1 MATIN
6 TIKIRRSAST
16 ATPSTIAAG
25 ELAYSES
32 STKLFYGAIA
42 GSNAYQVIGG
52 KLYTDMLDHTAGT
65 LTASSAIIA
74 DANSKV
80 DVFKSGNITVTG
92 SSDTIATGS
101 GALTIAPAGNLIIT
115 HGGTLDLDA
124 QANSLTIKDN
134 EAAALDINEGGT
146 SYLKFV
152 TTNSGE
158 KILASKAFEFDGA
171 VQIDG
176 ALDINS
182 TTDFGNGAMTNVN
195 IDSGAIDGTAI
206 GANSAS
212 TLAATTTTITGAA
225 TFGVDDTG
233 VDVKMFGATSGRF
246 MLWDESDD
254 ALEFTDSVKAKWGTG
269 SDLSIYHDGTDSFIS
284 NSQGALKIATADSG
298 IAVQIGHT
306 TSETTVNDNL
316 NVTGNTAV
324 TGTLAVTSTSTM
336 SDDVTLTG
344 ANYNVTWDKSRDA
357 LVFPDS
363 AKVEIGAGTDMTMY
377 HDGTNSYITNATGA
391 MKIATETSGVAVT
404 IGHTTSET
412 TIADN
417 LTTTG
422 NTSVGGTL
430 GVTGATTVAAITA
443 SGTATLNGNVVL
455 GNGGSD
461 TQTTTGVTT
470 HTGQYNID
478 SLRLDGAEIS
488 TESSNTDIT
497 LDPHGTGTVVV
508 PSGYKDRSGFGA
520 TSLATKEY
528 VDAVKTGLDPKDS
541 AVMATTANLSY
552 TYANGTAG
560 VGATLTASGN
570 GAVTIDGIAT
580 ATANQRV
587 LVKDQSD
594 AEENGIYYVST
605 VSGSGTALVLTRATD
620 ADTATELNGGAHI
633 WIEQGSTNADSGWV
647 CTNDSAITFGTT
659 DIAWAQFSGAG
670 QITAGDALTKS
681 GNTMNWADDNI
692 TLEVSS
698 DTARIKGITTTAVGD
713 LLIGAASDAG
723 YTRLAKAAANNSF
736 LTMGTSGSA
745 SWTTEI
751 DGGTF

>member
-316 NVTGNTAV
+316 TV

-363 AKVEIGAGTDMTMY
+363 AKVEIGTGTAMTMY

-422 NTSVGGTL
+422 DTSVGGAL

-560 VGATLTASGN
+560 VGATLTNGSN

>member
-316 NVTGNTAV
+316 TV

-363 AKVEIGAGTDMTMY
+363 AKVEIGTGTDMTMY

-508 PSGYKDRSGFGA
+508 PSGYKDRSGFGS

-560 VGATLTASGN
+560 VGATLTNGSN

-659 DIAWAQFSGAG
+659 EIAWAQFSGAG
-670 QITAGDALTKS
+670 QITAGDALSKS
-681 GNTMNWADDNI
+681 GNTMHWVDDNI
-692 TLEVSS
+692 TLEVSN
-698 DTARIKGITTTAVGD
+698 DKGRIKGITTTAVGD

>member
-316 NVTGNTAV
+316 TV

-363 AKVEIGAGTDMTMY
+363 AKVEIGTGTDMTMY

-422 NTSVGGTL
+422 DTSVGGAL

-560 VGATLTASGN
+560 VGATLTNGSN

>member
-233 VDVKMFGATSGRF
+233 GDVKMFGATSGRF
-246 MLWDESDD
+246 MLWDESRD
-254 ALEFTDSVKAKWGTG
+254 ALALTDNAKIEIGTG
-269 SDLSIYHDGTDSFIS
+269 VDLKIYHDGTDSFIS

-298 IAVQIGHT
+298 IAVQICHT

-316 NVTGNTAV
+316 TV

-422 NTSVGGTL
+422 DTSVGGAL

-508 PSGYKDRSGFGA
+508 PSGYKDRSGFGS

-560 VGATLTASGN
+560 VGATLTNGSN

-605 VSGSGTALVLTRATD
+605 VSGSGTTLVLTRATD

-647 CTNDSAITFGTT
+647 CTNDSAITMGTT
-659 DIAWAQFSGAG
+659 DIAFAQFSGAG

-681 GNTMNWADDNI
+681 GNTMHWADDNI

>member
-316 NVTGNTAV
+316 TV

-422 NTSVGGTL
+422 DTSVGGAL

-508 PSGYKDRSGFGA
+508 PSGYKDRSGFGS

-560 VGATLTASGN
+560 VGATLTNGSN

>member
-316 NVTGNTAV
+316 TV

-363 AKVEIGAGTDMTMY
+363 AKVEIGTGTDMTMY

-508 PSGYKDRSGFGA
+508 PSGYKDRSGFGS

-605 VSGSGTALVLTRATD
+605 VSGASATLVLTRTTD
-620 ADTATELNGGAHI
+620 TDTASEFSS
-633 WIEQGSTNADSGWV
+633 GSFTFVEKGTANADAGFV
-647 CTNDSAITFGTT
+647 MTQDTAITFGSTEVT
-659 DIAWAQFSGAG
+659 WAQF
-670 QITAGDALTKS
+670 
-681 GNTMNWADDNI
+681 
-692 TLEVSS
+692 
-698 DTARIKGITTTAVGD
+698 
-713 LLIGAASDAG
+713 
-723 YTRLAKAAANNSF
+723 
-736 LTMGTSGSA
+736 
-745 SWTTEI
+745 
-751 DGGTF
+751 

>member
-80 DVFKSGNITVTG
+80 DVLKSGNITVTG

-316 NVTGNTAV
+316 TV

-508 PSGYKDRSGFGA
+508 PSGYKDRSGFGS

-605 VSGSGTALVLTRATD
+605 VSGSGTTLVLTRATD
-620 ADTATELNGGAHI
+620 ADSATELNGGAHI

>member
-80 DVFKSGNITVTG
+80 DVLKSGNITVTG

-316 NVTGNTAV
+316 TV

-412 TIADN
+412 TIEDN

-422 NTSVGGTL
+422 DTSVGGAL

-508 PSGYKDRSGFGA
+508 PSGYKDRSGFGS

-560 VGATLTASGN
+560 VGATLTNGSN

>member
-80 DVFKSGNITVTG
+80 DVLKSGNITVTG

-246 MLWDESDD
+246 MLWDESRD
-254 ALEFTDSVKAKWGTG
+254 ALALTDNAKIEIGTG
-269 SDLSIYHDGTDSFIS
+269 VDLKIYHDGTDSFIS

-391 MKIATETSGVAVT
+391 MKIATETSGIAVT
-404 IGHTTSET
+404 IGHSTSET

-417 LTTTG
+417 ATV
-422 NTSVGGTL
+422 SGTL

-455 GNGGSD
+455 GDNSSD
-461 TQTTTGVTT
+461 TQTTTGTTT

-478 SLRLDGAEIS
+478 SLRLDNAEI
-488 TESSNTDIT
+488 
-497 LDPHGTGTVVV
+497 
-508 PSGYKDRSGFGA
+508 
-520 TSLATKEY
+520 
-528 VDAVKTGLDPKDS
+528 
-541 AVMATTANLSY
+541 
-552 TYANGTAG
+552 
-560 VGATLTASGN
+560 
-570 GAVTIDGIAT
+570 
-580 ATANQRV
+580 
-587 LVKDQSD
+587 
-594 AEENGIYYVST
+594 
-605 VSGSGTALVLTRATD
+605 
-620 ADTATELNGGAHI
+620 
-633 WIEQGSTNADSGWV
+633 
-647 CTNDSAITFGTT
+647 
-659 DIAWAQFSGAG
+659 
-670 QITAGDALTKS
+670 
-681 GNTMNWADDNI
+681 
-692 TLEVSS
+692 
-698 DTARIKGITTTAVGD
+698 
-713 LLIGAASDAG
+713 
-723 YTRLAKAAANNSF
+723 
-736 LTMGTSGSA
+736 
-745 SWTTEI
+745 
-751 DGGTF
+751 